1 MCAELTILTINA
13 KEVTKG
19 FSPICI
25 EDIGVGG
32 VRFKSKLNIPMNDT
46 VTFGIKFS
54 IYDTEY
60 LLPASIVWK
69 NELKTGYIE
78 YGCKFEMKDTEREQ
92 YIPIF
97 NRFSVEV
104 AKNIKNIKK
113 YLSTPRYINA
123 YQKLDMHY
131 LPAHW
136 RLFFTLCKRKMAVS
150 VYILLIAMKKIIE
163 K

>member
-1 MCAELTILTINA
+1 MVGEQNIENRRNFYRIKLLAPMCAELTILTINA

-104 AKNIKNIKK
+104 AKNIKNI
-113 YLSTPRYINA
+113 YSEC
-123 YQKLDMHY
+123 KL
-131 LPAHW
+131 
-136 RLFFTLCKRKMAVS
+136 RRGKCS
-150 VYILLIAMKKIIE
+150 KIII

>member
-1 MCAELTILTINA
+1 MGLVGEQNIENRRNFYRINLLAPMCAELTILTING
-13 KEVTKG
+13 KEVAKG

-25 EDIGVGG
+25 QDIGVGG

-54 IYDTEY
+54 IYDNEY

-78 YGCKFEMKDTEREQ
+78 YGCEFRMEESEREH

-97 NRFSVEV
+97 NKFSVEV
-104 AKNIKNIKK
+104 AKNIKNIYAECKLKK
-113 YLSTPRYINA
+113 GKCVKINNG
-123 YQKLDMHY
+123 
-131 LPAHW
+131 
-136 RLFFTLCKRKMAVS
+136 
-150 VYILLIAMKKIIE
+150 
-163 K
+163 

>member
-1 MCAELTILTINA
+1 MTVNGKVVE
-13 KEVTKG
+13 KG
-19 FSPICI
+19 FTPICI
-25 EDIGVGG
+25 GDIGVGG
-32 VRFKSKLNIPMNDT
+32 VRFRSKLNIPVNDT

-54 IYDTEY
+54 MYENEY

-78 YGCKFEMKDTEREQ
+78 YGCEFKMKENEREH

-104 AKNIKNIKK
+104 AKNIKNI
-113 YLSTPRYINA
+113 YTEC
-123 YQKLDMHY
+123 KL
-131 LPAHW
+131 
-136 RLFFTLCKRKMAVS
+136 KRGKC
-150 VYILLIAMKKIIE
+150 IKI

>member
-1 MCAELTILTINA
+1 MVGEQNIENRRNFYRIKLLAPMCAELTILTINA

-69 NELKTGYIE
+69 NELKTGYI
-78 YGCKFEMKDTEREQ
+78 
-92 YIPIF
+92 
-97 NRFSVEV
+97 
-104 AKNIKNIKK
+104 
-113 YLSTPRYINA
+113 
-123 YQKLDMHY
+123 
-131 LPAHW
+131 
-136 RLFFTLCKRKMAVS
+136 AVS
-150 VYILLIAMKKIIE
+150 YTHLRIRIFSFKYKRNKKNKILDDFLRKLFKSFKSTRKRRNDIYRTNRI
-163 K
+163 